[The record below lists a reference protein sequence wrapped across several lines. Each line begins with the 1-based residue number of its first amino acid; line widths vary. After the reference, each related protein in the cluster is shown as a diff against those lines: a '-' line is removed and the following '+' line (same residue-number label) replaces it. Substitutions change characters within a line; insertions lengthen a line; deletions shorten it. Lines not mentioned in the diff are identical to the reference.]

1 MKDMKLTRRQFSRS
15 VLAGTLASGLSLSGL
30 SNLFAQSAKP
40 TQKPTDDAILVG
52 VEHGPIVS
60 NSGSHINPH
69 SNTIENYTTLPPSN
83 TPVSAL
89 QGLTVQH
96 LNVRTLHI
104 KRTVIAVPLLS
115 PSDCIS
121 GVTYLADGTLLV
133 AINPDASSANG
144 ALPPRLLKIN
154 GKEISGIVPV
164 SGLSKDQG
172 LDSVRLLRSG
182 LLIGMVT
189 KKDGTGP
196 AQVVEVNPI
205 TGAVSFTNPVNL
217 LPPGRRFSALAEA
230 PDGKLYTSVF
240 PNDGTTELWTLDL
253 TNKTATFLIKLT
265 TASRCSNQT
274 CAGFDHMPG
283 IVSWYHGIQSLIVTP
298 AGQLLAQCNLEYIL
312 PDSLYS
318 INVGTGLMT
327 EIVSFPVARAA
338 LSQQAG

>member
-1 MKDMKLTRRQFSRS
+1 MKDQKFTRRQFSKS
-15 VLAGTLASGLSLSGL
+15 ILAGTLVSGLSGL
-30 SNLFAQSAKP
+30 SDLFAQSVK
-40 TQKPTDDAILVG
+40 KPTDDAILVG

-60 NSGSHINPH
+60 NSGSRINPH
-69 SNTIENYTTLPPSN
+69 SHTIENYTTLPPSD

-96 LNVRTLHI
+96 LDVHTRHS
-104 KRTVIAVPLLS
+104 KRTVIAEPLLS

-133 AINPDASSANG
+133 VVTPDASSANG
-144 ALPPRLLKIN
+144 ALPPRLLLLN
-154 GKEISGIVPV
+154 ENQISGIVPV
-164 SGLSKDQG
+164 SGLSKDQR

-196 AQVVEVNPI
+196 AQVVEVNPK
-205 TGAVSFTNPVNL
+205 TGAVSFTNLVR
-217 LPPGRRFSALAEA
+217 LPADRRFSALVEA

-240 PNDGTTELWTLDL
+240 RYDGTTELWTLDL
-253 TNKTATFLIKLT
+253 TNKTATFLSKLT

-274 CAGFDHMPG
+274 CAGFDNIHG
-283 IVSWYHGIQSLIVTP
+283 VISWYHGIQSLIVTP
-298 AGQLLAQCNLEYIL
+298 AGQLLAQCNLEYRL
-312 PDSLYS
+312 PDSLYD

-327 EIVSFPVARAA
+327 EIESFPVARAA
-338 LSQQAG
+338 LSKQAG